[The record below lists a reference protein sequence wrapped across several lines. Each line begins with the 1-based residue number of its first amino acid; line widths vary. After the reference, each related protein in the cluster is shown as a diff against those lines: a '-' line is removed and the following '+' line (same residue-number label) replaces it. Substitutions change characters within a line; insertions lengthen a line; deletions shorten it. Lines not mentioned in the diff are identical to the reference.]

1 MMNEHERCC
10 CGRMDA
16 LIREVDRLKAML
28 NQPTQ
33 VMAMPD
39 ILEQAGWVRK
49 EKLEEA
55 ERVIGAFKLYFS
67 CIQEQLTFAEDLL

>member
-1 MMNEHERCC
+1 MMNEHDRCC
-10 CGRMDA
+10 CGRMDV

-39 ILEQAGWVRK
+39 ILEQTGWVRK

-55 ERVIGAFKLYFS
+55 ERTIEKFKLYFS
-67 CIQEQLTFAEDLL
+67 CIQEQVTFAEELL

>member
-10 CGRMDA
+10 CGRMDE

-39 ILEQAGWVRK
+39 ILEQTGWVRK